1 MQSSAG
7 KEEFLKQ
14 FENIVEN
21 VKQTK
26 TRIQNKCTEE
36 RRVRD
41 ELSQKLLSL
50 IEQQRRYVAA
60 VRQLD
65 IECRKNEMLLA
76 QHGSIS
82 KT

>member
-14 FENIVEN
+14 FESIVEN

-26 TRIQNKCTEE
+26 IKVQNKYTEE

-41 ELSQKLLSL
+41 QLSQKLLCL

-76 QHGSIS
+76 QRG
-82 KT
+82 